1 MSVKDLIRK
10 SARDLVRS
18 LARREVSPLELIDAS
33 AERIAEVDPAVNALP
48 TLCLDRARAAA
59 ERIMDDPPADPPP
72 GYLYGMPVT
81 VKDLSAVAGV
91 RTTYGSPIHAD
102 NVPAASDFVVERMEA
117 MGAVVIA
124 KSNTPEFGAGSNT
137 FNEVFGVTKNPWNTT
152 TTCGGSSGGAAV
164 SLATGEAWLAHGS
177 DMGGSLRIPA
187 SYCSVVG
194 LRPSPGRV
202 PAGPGNLCFGNLGVQ
217 GPMGRDVGDCA
228 LLFDAQVG
236 YDPRDPLS
244 LEAPDR
250 MFVDAV
256 DRPTRPKRVAWSPN
270 LGISPVD
277 PEVASIC
284 YRATRRFEELG
295 VAVEEACPDLSE
307 ARDIFQIERAVSFAS
322 DKEPTLRDHRD
333 KLKPE
338 VVWNIEKGLALTA
351 ADIGRTARARTAVY
365 RRVARFFE
373 RYDILACPTV
383 MAPPFDHSKR
393 YLDQVNGVAFDNYVD
408 WLMLTFLITVTCCPA
423 ISIPAGFTSSGLP
436 VGLQLVAP
444 LREEAKLL
452 SASALLESLLG
463 IAKAVPIDPRT
474 P

>member
-1 MSVKDLIRK
+1 VNDLIRL
-10 SARDLVRS
+10 SARDAVRR
-18 LARREVSPLELIDAS
+18 LARREVSPLELSDA
-33 AERIAEVDPAVNALP
+33 AAQRIAQVEPAVNALP
-48 TLCLDRARAAA
+48 TLCLDRARASAQ
-59 ERIMDDPPADPPP
+59 RILDNPPADPPP
-72 GYLYGMPVT
+72 GYLYGLPVT

-91 RTTYGSPIHAD
+91 RTTYGSPIYAD
-102 NVPAASDFVVERMEA
+102 NVPTTSDYVVERMEA

-164 SLATGEAWLAHGS
+164 SLATGETWLAHGS

-187 SYCSVVG
+187 SFCSVVG

-236 YDPRDPLS
+236 FDARDPQS
-244 LEAPDR
+244 LEAPER
-250 MFVDAV
+250 MFVDAI
-256 DRPTRPKRVAWSPN
+256 DRPIAPKRVAWSPN
-270 LGISPVD
+270 LGIAPVD

-284 YRATRRFEELG
+284 YRATRRFQDMG
-295 VAVEEACPDLSE
+295 VAVDEACPDLAD
-307 ARDIFQIERAVSFAS
+307 AREVFQIERAVAFAS
-322 DKEPTLRDHRD
+322 DKEPTLREHRD

-338 VVWNIEKGLALTA
+338 VIWNIEKGLALSA
-351 ADIGRTARARTAVY
+351 SDIGRAARLRTGLY

-373 RYDILACPTV
+373 TYDILACPTV
-383 MAPPFDHSKR
+383 MAPPFDHSRR
-393 YLDQVNGVAFDNYVD
+393 YLEQVNGVTFDNYVD
-408 WLMLTFLITVTCCPA
+408 WLMLTYLITVVCCPA
-423 ISIPAGFTSSGLP
+423 ISIPAGFTTSGLP

-452 SASALLESLLG
+452 SAAALLESALG
-463 IAKAVPIDPRT
+463 NAKAVPIDPRT